1 MTARTGPTT
10 PVRFSRYLRG
20 KFQFLISVWT
30 LSGPMEVYLASCGST
45 SCDKFD
51 ASNAQWF
58 KITEVGKRSGGW
70 VQQDQC
76 MLSFGL
82 PIF

>member
-10 PVRFSRYLRG
+10 PVRFSCYLRG
-20 KFQFLISVWT
+20 EFQFLISVWT

-76 MLSFGL
+76 MLLFGL